1 MFTLV
6 QGPSSEAITTN
17 PNPSFSRTRLQV
29 LYRRLKSPKKS
40 LNSAQDGKRRWEE
53 VMELHYIAPIGMT

>member
-6 QGPSSEAITTN
+6 QGPSREAITTN

-53 VMELHYIAPIGMT
+53 VMELH